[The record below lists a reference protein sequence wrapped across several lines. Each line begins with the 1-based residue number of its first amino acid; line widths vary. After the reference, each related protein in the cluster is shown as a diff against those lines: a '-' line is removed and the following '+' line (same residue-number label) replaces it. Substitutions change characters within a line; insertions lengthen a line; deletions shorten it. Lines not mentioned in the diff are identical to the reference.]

1 MSDVEKRTI
10 VTTRHEYVLRSPV
23 AVAEVG
29 KAVAWAQADMP
40 EVRRQW
46 DDSGT
51 VEARDEEIVVWW
63 EEDTTRAAL
72 GLDRDPSGAA
82 APGETT

>member
-1 MSDVEKRTI
+1 MADAEKRTV
-10 VTTRHEYVLRSPV
+10 VTTRHEYVLRSPT

-40 EVRRQW
+40 EVRRSW
-46 DDSGT
+46 DDSCM
-51 VEARDEEIVVWW
+51 VEARDDEIVVWW

-72 GLDRDPSGAA
+72 GLDPDPAA
-82 APGETT
+82 APEEPTP